1 MSRWPLTARGT
12 GAALLAF
19 AAFIGAHAFQVTELL
34 YVSALLTVALV
45 GSVATLYLV
54 RRTERVERFFEPD
67 VGAVGSDLD
76 VHLRVEIRSPLPTA
90 QGRWH
95 DRLPDGIT
103 GDADGVFPQ
112 TGSGMRAGA
121 RAVDLQYPVTLHRR
135 GIRSIGP
142 ISVASTDPF
151 GFARRRHAIGRA
163 LPLTITPAVVALGPL
178 SDLPGDVGGTIH
190 AATDQLGQGSD
201 NLVPR
206 HYMPGDS
213 MRRIHWRASAHR
225 DELMVRQEEQE
236 TTPAAVIALD
246 RASARWHVEATRAPG
261 ADPAFELAVCACASI
276 AARLVHEGYLVSVID
291 FDGTPLSDPV
301 DGGDVA
307 GIEQLA
313 IDLAQVTARR
323 DGSTEDLAELLG
335 SPITDG
341 ATGTIGPLIV
351 IGGRLSS
358 ADATALAPL
367 AHRSAMPVLLATMP
381 APDALAD
388 AAASGW
394 RVAAIATED
403 DLVDAWTDVAE
414 RGAHRVGR

>member
-12 GAALLAF
+12 GAAVLALV
-19 AAFIGAHAFQVTELL
+19 AFIGAHAFQITELL
-34 YVSALLTVALV
+34 YVSVLLAVALV

-54 RRTERVERFFEPD
+54 RRTERVERSFDPD

-95 DRLPDGIT
+95 DRLPDGVT
-103 GDADGVFPQ
+103 GPADGIFPQ
-112 TGSGMRAGA
+112 TGSGMRAGS
-121 RAVDLQYPVTLHRR
+121 RAALLRYSVTLRRR
-135 GIRSIGP
+135 GIRSVGP
-142 ISVASTDPF
+142 ISVTSTDPF

-163 LPLTITPAVVALGPL
+163 VPLTITPAVVALGPL
-178 SDLPGDVGGTIH
+178 SDLPGDIGGTMH
-190 AATDQLGQGSD
+190 TTSDQLGQGSD

-206 HYMPGDS
+206 HYTPGDS

-225 DELMVRQEEQE
+225 DALMVRQEEQE
-236 TTPAAVIALD
+236 TTPAALVALD

-261 ADPAFELAVCACASI
+261 ADPAFEVAVCACVSI
-276 AARLVHEGYLVSVID
+276 AARLVQEGYLVTVVD
-291 FDGTPLSDPV
+291 FDGTPLSDPL
-301 DGGDVA
+301 DGGDAA

-313 IDLAQVTARR
+313 IDLAPVTARR
-323 DGSTEDLAELLG
+323 DGSTEDLAALLAAPV
-335 SPITDG
+335 SEG
-341 ATGTIGPLIV
+341 ATGPLIV
-351 IGGRLSS
+351 IGGALTSS
-358 ADATALAPL
+358 DAAALAPL
-367 AHRSAMPVLLATMP
+367 AHRSAMPVLFAMMP
-381 APDALAD
+381 SRDALAD
-388 AAASGW
+388 AAAAGW

>member
-12 GAALLAF
+12 GAALLAL
-19 AAFIGAHAFQVTELL
+19 AAFIGAHAFRVTELL

-54 RRTERVERFFEPD
+54 RRTERVERFFDPD

-90 QGRWH
+90 QGRWR
-95 DRLPDGIT
+95 DRLPDGVV
-103 GDADGVFPQ
+103 GDAEGVFPQ
-112 TGSGMRAGA
+112 TGSGMRAGS
-121 RAVDLQYPVTLHRR
+121 RGVELRYPVTLRRR

-163 LPLTITPAVVALGPL
+163 VPLTITPAVVALGPL
-178 SDLPGDVGGTIH
+178 SDLPGDVGGMMH
-190 AATDQLGQGSD
+190 ATTDHLGEGSD
-201 NLVPR
+201 NLIPR
-206 HYMPGDS
+206 HYTPGDS

-236 TTPAAVIALD
+236 TTPTALVALD
-246 RASARWHVEATRAPG
+246 RASGRWHVEATRAPG
-261 ADPAFELAVCACASI
+261 ADPAFEVAVCACVSV
-276 AARLVHEGYLVSVID
+276 AARLVHEGYLVHVVD

-301 DGGDVA
+301 DGGDATGV
-307 GIEQLA
+307 EQLA

-323 DGSTEDLAELLG
+323 DGSAEDLAALLA
-335 SPITDG
+335 SPASDG
-341 ATGTIGPLIV
+341 TMGPLIV
-351 IGGRLSS
+351 IGGALTPS
-358 ADATALAPL
+358 DAAALAPL
-367 AHRSAMPVLLATMP
+367 AHRSAMPVLFAAMP

-388 AAASGW
+388 AAATGW

-403 DLVDAWTDVAE
+403 DLVDAWTDVVE
-414 RGAHRVGR
+414 RGVRRAVR